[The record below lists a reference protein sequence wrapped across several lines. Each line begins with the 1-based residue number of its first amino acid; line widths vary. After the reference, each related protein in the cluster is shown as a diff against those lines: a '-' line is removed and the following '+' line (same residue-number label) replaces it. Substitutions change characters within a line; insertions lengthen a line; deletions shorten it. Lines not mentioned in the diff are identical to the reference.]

1 MGLFSFN
8 NKKKKRKPAVEQEI
22 QEVLL
27 QEKPDRRLLDKVP
40 AQAGERTNRD
50 RRHVS
55 VSEAKDGKQPSSVEA
70 LIESERGGRRYLAN
84 YDVAISYKIDGLAR
98 KASVRSI
105 DISTTGIL
113 LEMPRKLALELR
125 QAKEVWLKFE
135 IIAGTLPEGYE
146 MKV

>member
-8 NKKKKRKPAVEQEI
+8 NKKKKRKPVVEQEV

-27 QEKPDRRLLDKVP
+27 KEKPDRRLLDKVP

-55 VSEAKDGKQPSSVEA
+55 VSEAKDGKQQTSVEA

-113 LEMPRKLALELR
+113 L
-125 QAKEVWLKFE
+125 
-135 IIAGTLPEGYE
+135 
-146 MKV
+146 